1 MTILFAL
8 IIVIISLV
16 LYRCITI
23 HVNNEYFKLDDIKKV
38 KQYPPL
44 AKDKLFGDVHHYEN
58 DNLRLGLDKC
68 LEGCNG
74 TCVEYGPT
82 GAATCYPKSTYDQS
96 SYQGIMR
103 QQDNEYETEDSGKA
117 EKLKFANMR

>member
-1 MTILFAL
+1 MTILFMV
-8 IIVIISLV
+8 IIVTIAYFLH
-16 LYRCITI
+16 RCII
-23 HVNNEYFKLDDIKKV
+23 NMANNEYFKLDNIKKV

-44 AKDKLFGDVHHYEN
+44 VEDKLFGDVHHYEN
-58 DNLRLGLDKC
+58 DNSRLGLDKC

-82 GAATCYPKSTYDQS
+82 GAATCYPKSDYDP

-103 QQDNEYETEDSGKA
+103 QQDNDYETEDSGKT